1 MKYDTQLIKQITV
14 FEQQT
19 GARVKDALRWKE
31 KLTFIVEPGDMGKAL
46 GRNKQNVYKLQDMF
60 GEDIKIVEFDTNR
73 LQFIQNFL
81 KPLTLEN
88 IEEDGDIITIYGGDE
103 RTNGIVIGRKASN
116 LRALEDVVNHYF
128 DVEEIKVK

>member
-1 MKYDTQLIKQITV
+1 MKYDTQLIKKITV